1 MEADVAQS
9 AVHLHG
15 KEEVAGSSPAVSTIR
30 NKLGLIYEVTQIRF
44 AFVFKPFSFILIGYF
59 QSRRKE
65 KGAEILIIC
74 IMKSKIVD

>member
-30 NKLGLIYEVTQIRF
+30 VH
-44 AFVFKPFSFILIGYF
+44 
-59 QSRRKE
+59 
-65 KGAEILIIC
+65 
-74 IMKSKIVD
+74 

>member
-44 AFVFKPFSFILIGYF
+44 AFVFKPFSFL
-59 QSRRKE
+59 
-65 KGAEILIIC
+65 L
-74 IMKSKIVD
+74 D